1 MGSVKHSLLISLY
14 VQIIT
19 TFVGLIAIFI
29 NLSEKDLVLRDIL
42 TMETI
47 VQIIE
52 FIFYLWFSYFYNK
65 NVDKTDITKYRYYDW
80 VLTTPLMLLS
90 TIIYFEYNYYE
101 KENRKLTF
109 TGFIHDKS
117 REILKIFAYNFLML
131 FVGYLQETGTINIWI
146 STIVGFG
153 FFYLTF
159 SSIYNNFAIKS
170 EKNMPI
176 FYILVTLWGLY
187 GIAAMLPLIQKNV
200 SYNILDIFSKN
211 FYGLF
216 LVYIIWTKRI
226 M

>member
-1 MGSVKHSLLISLY
+1 MGSVKYSLVLSLY
-14 VQIIT
+14 AQIIT
-19 TFVGLIAIFI
+19 TFIGLIAIFI
-29 NLSEKDLVLRDIL
+29 NLRDNDLILRDIL

-52 FIFYLWFSYFYNK
+52 FIFYLWFSYFYNE

-101 KENRKLTF
+101 KENRKLTLNQF
-109 TGFIHDKS
+109 MKDKS
-117 REILKIFAYNFLML
+117 SEIFKIFVYNFLML
-131 FVGYLQETGTINIWI
+131 LVGYLQEIGIINIWI

-176 FYILVTLWGLY
+176 FYVLLVLWGLY
-187 GIAAMLPLIQKNV
+187 GIAAMFPLIQKNV

-216 LVYIIWTKRI
+216 LVYIIWMKRVI
-226 M
+226 

>member
-1 MGSVKHSLLISLY
+1 MGSVKYSLLISLY
-14 VQIIT
+14 AQIIT

-29 NLSEKDLVLRDIL
+29 NLSDKDLILRDIL

-52 FIFYLWFSYFYNK
+52 FIFYLWFSYFYNE

-101 KENRKLTF
+101 KENRKITF
-109 TGFIHDKS
+109 NGFIQDKS
-117 REILKIFAYNFLML
+117 SEILKIFVYNLFML
-131 FVGYLQETGTINIWI
+131 LTGYLQEIGIINIWI

-159 SSIYNNFAIKS
+159 WSIYNNFAIKS

-176 FYILVTLWGLY
+176 FYVLVVLWGLY
-187 GIAAMLPLIQKNV
+187 GIAAMLPLIYKNV

-216 LVYIIWTKRI
+216 LVYIIWTKRVT
-226 M
+226 